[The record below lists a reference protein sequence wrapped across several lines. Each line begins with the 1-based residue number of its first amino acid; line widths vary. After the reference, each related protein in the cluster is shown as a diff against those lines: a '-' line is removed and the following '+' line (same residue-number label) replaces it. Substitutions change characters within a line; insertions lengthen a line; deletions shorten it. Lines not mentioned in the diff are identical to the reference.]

1 MPALQNILI
10 MFDTDSLCSLFS
22 FLMEIGST
30 HQLLTRVSQQMGFTN
45 LNTAQHTLIIKLY
58 DVPPNILTDGL
69 TPIFLVLD
77 KNLPALVLYPINL

>member
-30 HQLLTRVSQQMGFTN
+30 HHLLTRVSQEIGFNN

-69 TPIFLVLD
+69 TIVLD
-77 KNLPALVLYPINL
+77 KSLPALLDYPINL